1 VVGPGIAV
9 RTHSGREPAAGRKL
23 MLLSPGAQ
31 EAGMSAIPLTP
42 ALSQREREQPESRWN
57 SLGATG
63 FAGWL
68 EDIENAGGQEWASA
82 PPNVPPLPVG
92 EGWGEGNFSVQTRRS
107 VATAFTLVELLI
119 VIAIIAILAAL
130 LLPALSRAKGRAA
143 QAMCTSNFKQLMTAW
158 KMYADENNGRLV
170 SVNYKFKSTGIIN
183 TNAWILGS
191 MNDDAA
197 EYPPLEPGVLDST
210 NLHGITQG
218 ALYPYSRSAGIYR
231 CALDHSSVAGVR
243 RVRSYSAN
251 GWMGGVSTH
260 QEHEYRVF
268 KREADITDPIP
279 SSAYVFIDEHER
291 SINDGF
297 FAMDMVGEVGLYDAP
312 ATRHGDSFG
321 LSFADGHTEVWKL
334 LDSRTRSWAALPIP
348 NNPLNPD
355 WQRLRN
361 ASSSLIQ

>member
-1 VVGPGIAV
+1 ME
-9 RTHSGREPAAGRKL
+9 SG
-23 MLLSPGAQ
+23 
-31 EAGMSAIPLTP
+31 
-42 ALSQREREQPESRWN
+42 
-57 SLGATG
+57 
-63 FAGWL
+63 
-68 EDIENAGGQEWASA
+68 
-82 PPNVPPLPVG
+82 
-92 EGWGEGNFSVQTRRS
+92 
-107 VATAFTLVELLI
+107 FTLLELLV
-119 VIAIIAILAAL
+119 VIAIIGILAAL

-143 QAMCTSNFKQLMTAW
+143 QAMCTSNFKQLMAAW

-218 ALYPYSRSAGIYR
+218 ALFSYSCSAGIYR
-231 CALDHSSVAGVR
+231 CALDNSSVDGVR

-260 QEHEYRVF
+260 QEHDYRVF
-268 KREADITDPIP
+268 KREADITDPVP
-279 SSAYVFIDEHER
+279 SAAYVFIDEHER

-297 FAMDMVGEVGLYDAP
+297 FAMEMVGEVGLYDAP

-334 LDSRTRSWAALPIP
+334 LDGRTRSWTSLPIP
-348 NNPLNPD
+348 NNPPNPD

-361 ASSSLIQ
+361 AASSLMQ